1 MATIREAL
9 KNVDETLCEDALCP
23 HPLCWETLRR
33 LQRGLPRKRL
43 ESIHKVPPETEDEL
57 PSLSLLALPQ
67 WSADR
72 MFGAL
77 DLPITSAT
85 TSVSCQSHEAARPGS
100 PQTMMGYNLEDR
112 CTNKLMG
119 HPSLGSPNSGLIAEA
134 TNVAELKQPP
144 SSCDQYLGK
153 TVFIWVPNPSYDR
166 RRQKKR
172 TQSITSAR
180 QVTVQELRFQGQPHD
195 EQKQSQKTKKK
206 AKDYVPTGGQPY
218 TFLARQQ
225 QLLKEWKDTTKGKKH
240 LLELAGPNQSVD
252 ESQDSRKLSAQV
264 VPSLINKKFALRS
277 LTEKQQQVPPT
288 TRCKMDGKFLIGK
301 RMNIIQ
307 MEILKHHKYL
317 DKNLFTSHK
326 AVTGSEC
333 RPTPISSMEGE
344 WMEQYPELFQRDL
357 RNISTHYSN
366 LGDNRQCT
374 DVIPEMIIEMQGSL
388 STAVDNQITAETDVE
403 RKFPSSK
410 LTKPGDEVQ
419 IAKQIDEQPLCSTT
433 EMGSPIVE
441 QKGSTVAERNH
452 QVVSSMTT
460 DMESPTVE
468 NKPSETSLSVAERNS
483 QDFPSTTTDM
493 GSPTVGQILSDT
505 SRSVAEGRY
514 QNTPS
519 TTSEMGSPTVG
530 QILSDTSRS
539 VAEGRYQ
546 NTPSTTSEMGSP
558 TVGQILSDTSHLVA
572 EESSQGTPSTITEMG
587 SPTVGQILS
596 DTSCSVAEGCYQDTP
611 STTTEMGSPAVEQIP
626 SGTSHLVAEGSYQG
640 TPSTTTDMRLPTI
653 EQIPSDT
660 SHLVA
665 EGSYQ
670 GTPSTT
676 TEMGSP
682 TMGQILSEN
691 SLLFAE
697 GSYQGIPRTPEMGL
711 SIMGLKLFESSLSV
725 AEGSYQGIPRTP
737 EMGSSIMGL
746 KLLES
751 SLSIT
756 ERSYQNTPSTA
767 TEMGSPTVGQILFE
781 NSHSVAEGSY
791 QGTPS
796 PTTEM
801 GPPIV
806 GQLLSENSLSFVEG
820 SYQGTPSTITE
831 MGSSVVGQKLL
842 NSSLSVAE
850 GSYQGIPST
859 ITEMGSLTAEQ
870 IQSGDEISQVTGRN
884 GKEDLSIASENNV
897 LNLDHQNSK
906 RSEDRQN
913 STDIT
918 TRVEQDSA
926 APSEGISSHVAEM
939 DLRGAEI

>member
-1 MATIREAL
+1 MATIRETL

-43 ESIHKVPPETEDEL
+43 ESIHKVPPEIEDEL

-85 TSVSCQSHEAARPGS
+85 TSVTSQSHEAARPGS
-100 PQTMMGYNLEDR
+100 PQTMMGYNLED
-112 CTNKLMG
+112 
-119 HPSLGSPNSGLIAEA
+119 SLHRSQVCSFTTRSGSSTLRKA
-134 TNVAELKQPP
+134 NVAELKQPP

-166 RRQKKR
+166 RWQKKR

-180 QVTVQELRFQGQPHD
+180 YVTVQELRFQGQPHD

-264 VPSLINKKFALRS
+264 VPSPVNKKFALRS
-277 LTEKQQQVPPT
+277 LTGKQQQVPPT

-301 RMNIIQ
+301 RMNIVQ

-357 RNISTHYSN
+357 RNISTYYSN
-366 LGDNRQCT
+366 LDDNRQCT
-374 DVIPEMIIEMQGSL
+374 DVIPEMITEMQGSL

-410 LTKPGDEVQ
+410 LIKPGDEVQ
-419 IAKQIDEQPLCSTT
+419 IEKQIDEQPLCSTT

-441 QKGSTVAERNH
+441 QKGSETSLSVAERIH
-452 QVVSSMTT
+452 QVVSSTT
-460 DMESPTVE
+460 TEMESPTVE

-483 QDFPSTTTDM
+483 QDFPSTTTEV

-505 SRSVAEGRY
+505 SRSVAEVSY
-514 QNTPS
+514 
-519 TTSEMGSPTVG
+519 
-530 QILSDTSRS
+530 
-539 VAEGRYQ
+539 
-546 NTPSTTSEMGSP
+546 
-558 TVGQILSDTSHLVA
+558 
-572 EESSQGTPSTITEMG
+572 QGTPSTTTEMG

-596 DTSCSVAEGCYQDTP
+596 ENSFYGAEGHYQGTP
-611 STTTEMGSPAVEQIP
+611 STTTEMGSPTVRQIL
-626 SGTSHLVAEGSYQG
+626 SDTSRSVAEVSYQG
-640 TPSTTTDMRLPTI
+640 TPSTTTEMGSPTVG
-653 EQIPSDT
+653 QILSEN
-660 SHLVA
+660 SFSGA
-665 EGSYQ
+665 EGHYQ

-697 GSYQGIPRTPEMGL
+697 GSYQGIPRTSEMEL
-711 SIMGLKLFESSLSV
+711 SIMGLKLSENSLLF

-767 TEMGSPTVGQILFE
+767 TEMGSPTVEQILFE

-796 PTTEM
+796 TTTEM

-806 GQLLSENSLSFVEG
+806 GQILSENSLSFAEG

-842 NSSLSVAE
+842 NSNLSVAE
-850 GSYQGIPST
+850 RSYQGIPRTPEMGSSIMGQILSENNLSVPERSYQGSPST

-884 GKEDLSIASENNV
+884 GQEDLSTASENNV
-897 LNLDHQNSK
+897 LNLDHRNSE

-918 TRVEQDSA
+918 TRVEQDSPA
-926 APSEGISSHVAEM
+926 SSEGISSHVGEM